1 MNFFHDITRKPWE
14 TRQSAVDDLQHAVAS
29 SPPAGKVA
37 LKWFFGVATVLFS
50 LLSVSYAER
59 MIVAQTRPL
68 PEEWLMWVNVGTLV
82 LCSIAFQWAWVS
94 AKRND
99 RDGVKGGLAAG
110 GALTLIF
117 LLGQL
122 LAWQQLNASNLYTG
136 KNPANEFFFLIT
148 GLHGL
153 HLLGGLAVWV
163 NTSVRLWRGAEM
175 PKLRLSI
182 ELCTMY
188 WHFLL
193 IIWVALFWLLFF
205 PGGELPIICRAF
217 LP

>member
-14 TRQSAVDDLQHAVAS
+14 ASQGAVDDLSDAVAT

-37 LKWFFGVATVLFS
+37 LKVFFGVATVLFS
-50 LLSVSYAER
+50 LLSVAYAER
-59 MIVAQTRPL
+59 MVVAQWRPL
-68 PEEWLMWVNVGTLV
+68 PETWLMWLNVGALV
-82 LCSIAFQWAWVS
+82 LCSAAFQWALMS
-94 AKRND
+94 ARRND
-99 RDGVKGGLAAG
+99 ADGIKGGLAAG
-110 GALTLIF
+110 GALTLVF

-122 LAWQQLNASNLYTG
+122 LAWQQLNASNFYTG
-136 KNPANEFFFLIT
+136 TSPANSFFFLIT

-153 HLLGGLAVWV
+153 HLVGGLVVWAH
-163 NTSVRLWRGAEM
+163 TTVRLWRGVELSR
-175 PKLRLSI
+175 LRLSV

-193 IIWVALFWLLFF
+193 VIWLALFGLLFF
-205 PGGELPIICRAF
+205 PGGSLPVICKAF

>member
-1 MNFFHDITRKPWE
+1 MNFFHDITRKPWVAS
-14 TRQSAVDDLQHAVAS
+14 QGAVDDLSDAVAT

-37 LKWFFGVATVLFS
+37 LKVFFAVVTVLFM

-59 MIVAQTRPL
+59 MIVAKSRPL
-68 PEEWLMWVNVGTLV
+68 PEEWLMWVNVGSLV
-82 LCSIAFQWAWVS
+82 LCSLAFQWAWVS
-94 AKRND
+94 AKRSD

-122 LAWQQLNASNLYTG
+122 LAWQQLNASNLYVG
-136 KNPANEFFFLIT
+136 NSPANEFFFLIT

-153 HLLGGLAVWV
+153 HLLGGLMVWV
-163 NTSVRLWRGAEM
+163 NTVFRLWRGTEM
-175 PKLRLSI
+175 SRLRLSI

-193 IIWVALFWLLFF
+193 IIWVALFGLLFF
-205 PGGELPIICRAF
+205 PGGSLPVICKAF

>member
-1 MNFFHDITRKPWE
+1 MNFFHDITRKPWVAS
-14 TRQSAVDDLQHAVAS
+14 QGAVDDLSDAVAT

-37 LKWFFGVATVLFS
+37 LKVFFAVVTVLFA

-59 MIVAQTRPL
+59 MIVAKSRPL
-68 PEEWLMWVNVGTLV
+68 PEEWLMWVNVGSLV

-94 AKRND
+94 AKRSD

-122 LAWQQLNASNLYTG
+122 LAWQQLNASNLYVGTS
-136 KNPANEFFFLIT
+136 PANSFFFLIT

-153 HLLGGLAVWV
+153 HLLGGLVVWV
-163 NTSVRLWRGAEM
+163 NTVFRLWRGTEM
-175 PKLRLSI
+175 SRLRLSI

-193 IIWVALFWLLFF
+193 IIWVALFGLLFF
-205 PGGELPIICRAF
+205 PGGSLPVICKAF